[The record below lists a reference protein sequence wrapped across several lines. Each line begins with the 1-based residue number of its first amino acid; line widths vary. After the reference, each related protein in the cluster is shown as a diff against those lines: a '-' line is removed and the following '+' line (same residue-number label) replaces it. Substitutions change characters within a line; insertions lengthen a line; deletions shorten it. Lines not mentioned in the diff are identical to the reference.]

1 MTFETPVGSEFE
13 LTVLQKIQAGEEDMK
28 VILRNPRREVE
39 LVGSRR
45 VRELLKELD
54 ILPDT
59 VLVIRGEELLTT
71 DQVVGEADEIEIR
84 PAISGGA
91 R

>member
-1 MTFETPVGSEFE
+1 
-13 LTVLQKIQAGEEDMK
+13 MK

-39 LVGSRR
+39 LPGRRR
-45 VRELLKELD
+45 VKELLKELG

-59 VLVIRGEELLTT
+59 VLVIRGEELLTA
-71 DQVVGEADEIEIR
+71 DQVVEEGDEIEIR

>member
-1 MTFETPVGSEFE
+1 
-13 LTVLQKIQAGEEDMK
+13 MK

-39 LVGSRR
+39 VAGRRR

-59 VLVIRGEELLTT
+59 VLVIRGDQLLTA
-71 DQVVGEADEIEIR
+71 DQVVEEGDEIEIR

>member
-1 MTFETPVGSEFE
+1 
-13 LTVLQKIQAGEEDMK
+13 MK

-39 LVGSRR
+39 LAGRRR
-45 VRELLKELD
+45 VRELLKELNV
-54 ILPDT
+54 LPDT
-59 VLVIRGEELLTT
+59 VLVIRGDELLTA
-71 DQVVGEADEIEIR
+71 DQVVEEADEVEIR

>member
-1 MTFETPVGSEFE
+1 
-13 LTVLQKIQAGEEDMK
+13 MK

-39 LVGSRR
+39 LAGRRR
-45 VRELLKELD
+45 VKELLKELG

-59 VLVIRGEELLTT
+59 VLVIRGDQLLTT
-71 DQVVGEADEIEIR
+71 DQVVEEGDEIEIR

-91 R
+91 M

>member
-1 MTFETPVGSEFE
+1 
-13 LTVLQKIQAGEEDMK
+13 MK

-39 LVGSRR
+39 LPGRRR
-45 VRELLKELD
+45 VKELLKELG

-59 VLVIRGEELLTT
+59 VLVIRGEELLTP
-71 DQVVGEADEIEIR
+71 DQAVEEGDEIEIR